1 MNIAGGKESVSGGD
15 PEGAQRF
22 AGEVKFV
29 SYYAQKLAD
38 ILGMRGL
45 VLGIVED
52 REGQTSFRSTSS
64 GCHGSVS
71 GNKRSLWQVRESLMK
86 S

>member
-1 MNIAGGKESVSGGD
+1 MSGGE

-52 REGQTSFRSTSS
+52 REGQTSFRSSSS
-64 GCHGSVS
+64 GWHGSVS
-71 GNKRSLWQVRESLMK
+71 SNKRSLWQVRESLMK